1 MDNRR
6 EPASIFLI
14 ERGKKMRKLRV
25 FGLGMT
31 LALAPWAG
39 AQSHGRIAARPA
51 HITATAT
58 SRPMRMPA
66 SRGTLQLIDTGF
78 VVSSNTNFVPLDT
91 IGTFPVPGLGFDF
104 AHLAAL
110 QRNVKV
116 SDISVLS
123 TAERLALLRRLT
135 PVVPIAFP
143 FFSAPA
149 PVIII
154 QQPPVVLVLQPPAPE
169 PSAAPAER
177 VRYAEPTET
186 AQPPIPPQALPELG
200 EFVLL
205 RRDGGVVFAVAF
217 STVGDRLT
225 YVTREGVRRS
235 FPLAELDFDA
245 TRRMNEERGTSI
257 HLPG

>member
-1 MDNRR
+1 MENRK
-6 EPASIFLI
+6 EPQSITLI
-14 ERGKKMRKLRV
+14 GRGKKMRKLRV
-25 FGLGMT
+25 YGLGLA

-39 AQSHGRIAARPA
+39 AQAQSRGRIVARPMHVTGA
-51 HITATAT
+51 AT
-58 SRPMRMPA
+58 SRPIRMPT
-66 SRGTLQLIDTGF
+66 SRGTLQLIDTGL

-91 IGTFPVPGLGFDF
+91 VGTFPVPGLGFDF

-110 QRNVKV
+110 QRNVRV

-123 TAERLALLRRLT
+123 TAERLTLLQRFTR
-135 PVVPIAFP
+135 VVPIAFP
-143 FFSAPA
+143 FLSAPA

-154 QQPPVVLVLQPPAPE
+154 QQPPVVLLQQPPAPE
-169 PSAAPAER
+169 PGAAPAER

-186 AQPPIPPQALPELG
+186 TQPQALPELG

-217 STVGDRLT
+217 SIAGDRLT

-245 TRRMNEERGTSI
+245 TRRMNEERGTFI